1 MLRLDDVI
9 ADILPEAQNAPADV
23 LKKAMLDAARTLC
36 RRSGVWRVD
45 VEGTLIPGR
54 VQVELELP
62 RETSVSGVPYLY
74 TRQEQW
80 FTGRFSAAP
89 DGTVT
94 LAEAPAEGGTLRAV
108 VSLVPTTKA
117 TGLDDRLYDRWGTVI
132 RHGARWLLKSMHG
145 REWFEAQVALYH
157 QQAIE
162 RGIGQAAHAALNA
175 CRQARPYPL
184 KNSFL

>member
-1 MLRLDDVI
+1 MI

-36 RRSGVWRVD
+36 RRSKVWRVD
-45 VEGTLIPGR
+45 VEGTLIPGIA
-54 VQVELELP
+54 QVELELP
-62 RETSVSGVPYLY
+62 RETSVVDVAYLY
-74 TRQEQW
+74 TQREQL

-89 DGTVT
+89 NGTVT
-94 LAEAPAEGGTLRAV
+94 LADVPVDGGLLRAV

-117 TGLDDRLYDRWGTVI
+117 TCIDDGLYDHWGTVI

-157 QQAIE
+157 QQEFE

-175 CRQARPYPL
+175 CRKSPIYPL

>member
-1 MLRLDDVI
+1 MPRLDDVI

-36 RRSGVWRVD
+36 RRSKVWRVD
-45 VEGTLIPGR
+45 VA
-54 VQVELELP
+54 
-62 RETSVSGVPYLY
+62 YLY
-74 TRQEQW
+74 TQREQL
-80 FTGRFSAAP
+80 FTGRFSTVP

-94 LAEAPAEGGTLRAV
+94 LADVPVDGGLLRAV

-117 TGLDDRLYDRWGTVI
+117 TCIDDGLYDHWGTVI

-157 QQAIE
+157 QQEFE

-175 CRQARPYPL
+175 CRKSPIYPL

>member
-1 MLRLDDVI
+1 MPKLDDVI

-36 RRSGVWRVD
+36 RRSKVWRVD
-45 VEGTLIPGR
+45 VEGTLIPGIA
-54 VQVELELP
+54 QVELELP
-62 RETSVSGVPYLY
+62 RETSVEDVAYLY
-74 TRQEQW
+74 TRREQW
-80 FTGRFSAAP
+80 FTGRFSSTP

-94 LAEAPAEGGTLRAV
+94 LADAPAEGDTLRAV

-117 TGLDDRLYDRWGTVI
+117 TGLDDSLYDRWGTVI

-157 QQAIE
+157 QQEFE
-162 RGIGQAAHAALNA
+162 RGIGQAAHAALSA
-175 CRQARPYPL
+175 CQKSPVYPL